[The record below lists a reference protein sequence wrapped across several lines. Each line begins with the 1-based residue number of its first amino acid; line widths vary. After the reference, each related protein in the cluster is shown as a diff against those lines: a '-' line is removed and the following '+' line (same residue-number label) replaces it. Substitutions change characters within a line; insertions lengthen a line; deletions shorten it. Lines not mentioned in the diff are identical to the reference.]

1 MPILQK
7 QVFTA
12 FCFIYHTFSEV
23 IHDKNL
29 NMCNDLQRVLIMGNS
44 GSGKSWLAAR
54 ISEFKKLP
62 VTDLDTLYW
71 EQDGYGRARE
81 KTEVLKDVLAIAN
94 KERWIIEG
102 VYGWIADQVSYYAS
116 HVIWLTPKPSEYV
129 ENIEVRGIRNN
140 GSVEDYKALLEWAS
154 LYEIRTGSSS
164 YEGHLSV
171 FSKVSPENQIKL
183 AGREDINQFLTQ
195 L

>member
-1 MPILQK
+1 
-7 QVFTA
+7 
-12 FCFIYHTFSEV
+12 
-23 IHDKNL
+23 
-29 NMCNDLQRVLIMGNS
+29 MCNDLQRVLIMGNS

-54 ISEFKKLP
+54 ISEFKTLP

-81 KTEVLKDVLAIAN
+81 KTEVIKDVLAIAN

-116 HVIWLTPKPSEYV
+116 HVIWLTPKPCESV
-129 ENIEVRGIRNN
+129 ETIQGSGIRNN
-140 GSVEDYKALLEWAS
+140 GSVKDYKALLEWAS

-183 AGREDINQFLTQ
+183 ASREDINQFLTQ

>member
-1 MPILQK
+1 M
-7 QVFTA
+7 
-12 FCFIYHTFSEV
+12 
-23 IHDKNL
+23 IHDRNL
-29 NMCNDLQRVLIMGNS
+29 NMCNELERVLIMGNS

-81 KTEVLKDVLAIAN
+81 KAEVLKDVLAIAN
-94 KERWIIEG
+94 KQLWVIEG
-102 VYGWIADQVSYYAS
+102 VYGWIADQVSLYAS
-116 HVIWLTPKPSEYV
+116 HVIWLTPKPGECV
-129 ENIEVRGIRNN
+129 ENIKVRGVRNN
-140 GSVEDYKALLEWAS
+140 GTVEDYEALLEWAS

-171 FSKVSPENQIKL
+171 FSKVSPGNKIKL
-183 AGREDINQFLTQ
+183 ASRKDIHQFLTQ

>member
-7 QVFTA
+7 QVFTT

-23 IHDKNL
+23 INNKSI

-54 ISEFKKLP
+54 ISEFKTLP

-81 KTEVLKDVLAIAN
+81 KTEVIKDVLAIAN

-116 HVIWLTPKPSEYV
+116 HVIWLTPKPSECV

-164 YEGHLSV
+164 YEGHLTV

-183 AGREDINQFLTQ
+183 ASREDINQFLTQ